1 MKMSE
6 IVKLIVDNGITVVC
20 LGYFM
25 FLNYKFNEKLTQ
37 TLTKVSE
44 TLYEIEDKMKKGDK

>member
-1 MKMSE
+1 MNE

-25 FLNYKFNEKLTQ
+25 FLNYKFNEKLTK

-44 TLYEIEDKMKKGDK
+44 TLYEIEDKIKKGDK

>member
-1 MKMSE
+1 MSD